1 MKCDLCQ
8 GTYQEKSVILSFERD
23 GRSVVVENVPAMVC
37 DRCGDELISA
47 ATFRKVEELLESKPD
62 ATAPLYR
69 FPETASSRP

>member
-1 MKCDLCQ
+1 MKCHLCG
-8 GTYQEKSVILSFERD
+8 GTYHERTVVLSFERD

-37 DRCGDELISA
+37 DRCEDELISA
-47 ATFRKVEELLESKPD
+47 ATFRKVEELLESKPE